1 VFAKYSEI
9 LRQNCKALSLFA
21 CTQKGATGMS
31 YFHCLFSLKT
41 NKRNVSKRDLIVA
54 KYTIMKVGKGKS

>member
-1 VFAKYSEI
+1 MYP
-9 LRQNCKALSLFA
+9 
-21 CTQKGATGMS
+21 KGATGMS
-31 YFHCLFSLKT
+31 YFHWLFSLKT